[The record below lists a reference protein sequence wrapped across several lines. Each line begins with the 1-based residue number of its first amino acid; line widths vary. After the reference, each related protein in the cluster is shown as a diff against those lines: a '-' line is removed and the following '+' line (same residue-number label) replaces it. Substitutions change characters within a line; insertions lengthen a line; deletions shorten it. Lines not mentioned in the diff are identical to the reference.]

1 MRKKKVLVV
10 GITTVCL
17 SIAGLSIAAAHGG
30 QHELVK
36 NSAVEQQGQITF
48 VNNGSNVQAEQIDD
62 NLYINTISAR
72 LSGGS
77 TLNAVVNFSHD
88 LNGSTDYIAKLY
100 NSTIHFSETST
111 TEYKFQNITGLTIYT
126 DCERDF
132 TLLTSTNGTNFSS
145 IYVSTNEDGI
155 ATSSISNARY
165 LRIQTNGDM
174 EIPLKKI
181 VLNYSCSYDY
191 TEQLTGVQTVTIY
204 ASNDIHGAIPE
215 NGDEVG
221 LETYATFF
229 KNKGAQPNTLLLD
242 QGDSWQGSIYSN
254 INYGNL
260 VNDVMIE
267 AGWDVRTVGNHDFD
281 WGTDK
286 LIANTARQYKG
297 KTLTTLAANVYDYD
311 FDTKTFGTT
320 HQSNIGQKTATF
332 TLENG
337 VKVGVVGVIGKD
349 QITSINSLYV
359 HDIGFTDHIQVIKD
373 EATNLRNAGCHIVI
387 ASCHCGQEDVKGQG
401 LEEYVD
407 LVLCG
412 HTHKAEVS
420 NENGIYY
427 GQFYHDTK
435 CAGEIVLTYDA
446 DAGVVTDTTVN
457 KLYSSSIRS
466 AVTSIDPTIHN
477 LITGANSSCDLEA
490 SQIVA
495 NNVTGTFESG
505 KNTEYTI
512 EDLMAQAIYDTAVA
526 EGYTDVVC
534 SFINDSR
541 CTTLTPTNGKLTYAD
556 IYEAF
561 PFDNTVYI
569 IEASKKEMLNEI
581 GGYNFACFSQDFI
594 NSGKTVKAGNTY
606 KVACLDYLAFHT
618 NSNRSYNFFPDNN
631 GRYIGTLSK
640 NYRLILKDWLTTKGY
655 NSGTALDPS
664 NFEKSSTKFNNKGQI
679 TEVFAYDLTY
689 MMNDGTDDVFETV
702 GNVPSNAYISD
713 YVPYYNPSR
722 QDYAFGGWYMDAGC
736 TTPIGS
742 NTVTSDLTLYAK
754 WVSAG
759 SYVTGDITHQN
770 FVEGATSTNV
780 TATNNVGDTKTI
792 ILNHSSME
800 IGVDNTGSNYQNT
813 CFLIPAQGFMC
824 AHAPN
829 GYKITSLQIRAYRTY
844 DNFNFYAGDAVDEG
858 NELDE
863 EQTKASSAPYYI
875 NYVVAPNSNSVYIFN
890 NYTIGAM
897 YCYEMNITIE
907 HI

>member
-10 GITTVCL
+10 SIATVCL
-17 SIAGLSIAAAHGG
+17 SIAGLSIAVAHGG
-30 QHELVK
+30 HQNLIK
-36 NSAVEQQGQITF
+36 NSAVAQQGQITF
-48 VNNGSNVQAEQIDD
+48 VNNGNNVVQEEVESG
-62 NLYINTISAR
+62 LFINTISSR

-77 TLNAVVNFSHD
+77 QLNMVVNFSHD

-145 IYVSTNEDGI
+145 IYVSTNENGI

-174 EIPLKKI
+174 EIPLEKI
-181 VLNYSCSYDY
+181 VLTYSCSYDY

-204 ASNDIHGAIPE
+204 ASNDIHGAIQE

-229 KNKGAQPNTLLLD
+229 KEKGAQPNTLLLD

-297 KTLTTLAANVYDYD
+297 KTLTTLAANVYDYN
-311 FDTKTFGTT
+311 FETKTFGTT
-320 HQSNIGQKTATF
+320 HQSDIGQKTATF

-337 VKVGVVGVIGKD
+337 VKVGVVGVVGSN

-359 HDIGFTDHIQVIKD
+359 HDIGFKDHIQTIKD
-373 EATNLRNAGCHIVI
+373 EATNLRAAGCHIVI
-387 ASCHCGQEDVKGQG
+387 ASCHCGQEDVKGND
-401 LEEYVD
+401 LEDYVD

-420 NENGIYY
+420 EENGIYY

-446 DAGVVTDTTVN
+446 DAGEVTNTTVN
-457 KLYSSSIRS
+457 KLYSSSIRN
-466 AVTSIDPTIHN
+466 AVTSIDPTIHS
-477 LITGANSSCDLEA
+477 LITSANSSCDLEA

-495 NNVTGTFESG
+495 NNVTGTFNKG
-505 KNTEYTI
+505 NHL
-512 EDLMAQAIYDTAVA
+512 EDLMAEAIYDTAVA

-534 SFINDSR
+534 SFLNDAR
-541 CTTLTPTNGKLTYAD
+541 CDYLTPTDGKLTYED

-569 IEASKKEMLNEI
+569 IEASKNEMLNEI
-581 GGYNFACFSQDFI
+581 GKYNFACFSQSFI
-594 NSGKTVKAGNTY
+594 NSGKTVKDGNTY

-618 NSNRSYNFFPDNN
+618 NDNRYYNYFADNN
-631 GRYIGTLSK
+631 GRYVGALSK

-655 NSGTALDPS
+655 NSGTALNPS
-664 NFEKSSTKFNNKGQI
+664 NFLKSSTKFNNKNQI
-679 TEVFAYDLTY
+679 SEVSYYDLTY
-689 MMNDGTDDVFETV
+689 MMNDGTNTVFETI
-702 GNVPSNAYISD
+702 GNVPLNAYISD
-713 YVPYYNPSR
+713 NVPYYNPTR
-722 QDYAFGGWYMDAGC
+722 QDYSFGGWYMDSDCQTSISGKK
-736 TTPIGS
+736 
-742 NTVTSDLTLYAK
+742 VTSDLTLYAK
-754 WVSAG
+754 WVPAG
-759 SYVTGDITHQN
+759 SYTTGDITHQN
-770 FVEGATSTNV
+770 FTEGTTSTNV
-780 TATNNVGDTKTI
+780 TATNGAGDTKTV
-792 ILNHSSME
+792 ILNHTSME
-800 IGVDNTGSNYQNT
+800 IGVDNTGSSYQNT

-890 NYTIGAM
+890 NYSSGAM
-897 YCYEMNITIE
+897 CCYEMNITIE
-907 HI
+907 YI